1 MNDWVQFYASLDTWC
16 IISET
21 SISQQLTALVPKS
34 RQQTDSTQKLIQNI
48 HLQSE
53 QNTHEMHT

>member
-1 MNDWVQFYASLDTWC
+1 MNDWVQFYAPLDTWC

-34 RQQTDSTQKLIQNI
+34 RQQTDSMQKLIQNI